1 MNHQFVKCGFRFMAF
16 DERPI
21 AAASIAQ
28 VHYGILK
35 NKQEVAIKV

>member
-1 MNHQFVKCGFRFMAF
+1 MTF

-28 VHYGILK
+28 VYYGILK
-35 NKQEVAIKV
+35 NKQEVAIKVRGNM